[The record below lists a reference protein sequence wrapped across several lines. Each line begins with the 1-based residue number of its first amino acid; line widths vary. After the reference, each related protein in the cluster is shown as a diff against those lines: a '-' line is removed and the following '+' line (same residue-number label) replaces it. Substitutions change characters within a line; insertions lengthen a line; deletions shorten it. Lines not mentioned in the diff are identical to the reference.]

1 MRQDSI
7 SSALATFALGVNFRA
22 LPRQVVHNA
31 KLRLL
36 DTVGVCLASSGMDYA
51 DAVLA
56 YVQEQGGKPD
66 ACLFGRPGR
75 FPAALSVLY
84 NGALAH
90 GNDYD
95 DTHSQSIVHPGG
107 VVVPTALAISEKLLL
122 TGEQAIVAI
131 VAGYE
136 IAARIGMA
144 ASKGFHAQG
153 FHPTGV
159 CGALASAAFPDGKAY
174 ALKSTRGFPRPR
186 HRPVNLTLTFSCGGR
201 TFPVWQ
207 LNRVGTFPHC
217 FVRPPFPPAAGATE

>member
-7 SSALATFALGVNFRA
+7 TSALATFALGLNFRE

-66 ACLFGRPGR
+66 ARLFGQAGR

-90 GNDYD
+90 GNDFD
-95 DTHSQSIVHPGG
+95 DTHSESIVHPGG
-107 VVVPTALAISEKLLL
+107 VVVPTALAIS
-122 TGEQAIVAI
+122 
-131 VAGYE
+131 
-136 IAARIGMA
+136 
-144 ASKGFHAQG
+144 S
-153 FHPTGV
+153 GV
-159 CGALASAAFPDGKAY
+159 P
-174 ALKSTRGFPRPR
+174 
-186 HRPVNLTLTFSCGGR
+186 
-201 TFPVWQ
+201 
-207 LNRVGTFPHC
+207 
-217 FVRPPFPPAAGATE
+217 